1 MSSDGSYWAQPD
13 ARTNYYSALNGIGS
27 DSPAGYG
34 ATVPSASH
42 APPGA
47 VPSGYRRAPLTDL
60 SRNPYYSFDTN
71 GNTEGSRAPAAA
83 ASSNNHTPT
92 DRDNKRGVG
101 TMPEPKHSKTK
112 RRDKSKGKRESRRSS
127 GSSTNVPSEVGNS
140 HTNLFTPST
149 NGSLSLSLEKDEL
162 YRRLHEIT
170 SSGKAGPDKSPLEQ
184 GNYPG
189 DRRLLRGFSDDTDD
203 MVDRRINFQ
212 DDVRLA
218 SAAFDTPSPMAG
230 DGEGSQVSQ
239 RRKAGGQRKGPVASD
254 ATEDTAKRFDKL
266 AAGANVA
273 THRLAATVP
282 APTRPSDGYFLHA
295 ASSSPSLELAAALDA
310 KQAKR
315 FQDYMQSSPVSHRQA
330 QAKVLEYLEYWM
342 GLPGTKDAVGQLI
355 KTTMGELVVKEAWSS
370 VPRENSPASG
380 TSGTTLPV
388 VATPP
393 DRSRQQQQLMQR
405 RSGGSSSRSLSNSTL
420 EPLPERVDSLAA
432 SLTKGPPPEAAVDGH
447 ESLTGVPNG
456 KPSGG
461 AHTGSFTPTPPLAF
475 DGSATAT
482 PSRRRLRQRLE
493 PKSKGAGLS
502 PGRGPLTTLLD
513 IDVTPIPIRPLDE
526 GAQQQESSSALSE
539 RSLPA
544 LEGHRA
550 SYTEIPQFYF
560 PMGKAMTEEQVI
572 TAPLRDLG
580 DNPHLKVFDGVSFAT
595 AAVFD
600 GGEGIAASIVDK
612 KPPSPRVTPLS
623 TLRLTTDTAVHAHIL
638 REFARLPPAPKPNQ
652 KVRMLSGRLRGAHA
666 TPLAKQETNYR
677 QQLVLCMQRIATQCL
692 GVPRYF
698 AYIILH
704 LIQTDL
710 RHTAGVTSPAQRGP
724 SFGTLQAAAAL
735 NTVAVTA
742 QHVKDF
748 YDKYLRNKDSVRRT
762 FDLLILSSGVANQEL
777 TQLRL
782 SHCATESDTSTVLRT
797 SLRPEDFVSYME
809 CLLLHHPGLSFLT
822 ETPDFQIKY
831 LDTVVYRIFYEVD
844 RFERGGIT
852 FTEFSMSHLM
862 DAFRQ
867 VDASEDINSVLRFFS
882 YEHFYVLYC
891 RFWELDE
898 DRDMMLT
905 KADFVHYAPEDVMN
919 TLIMDRVFSGAGRK
933 KHCPHADRIDYE
945 DFVWFCLSEED
956 KTTPTAMRYWFRVL
970 DLDGDGVLS
979 MYELQQFYE
988 ATKTKIAQYVLEG
1001 VISFE
1006 EVVCQLTDMLRIRPE
1021 DGIRLRDLLR
1031 EPEATHV
1038 ALSMLTNV
1046 VRFLQFEQRDPFVLH
1061 QERLLGGVEQTPW
1074 DRFARME
1081 YDRMALEAEE

>member
-342 GLPGTKDAVGQLI
+342 GSAGDEGRRWSVDQDDDGRAR
-355 KTTMGELVVKEAWSS
+355 GEGGLVVRAAREL
-370 VPRENSPASG
+370 PR
-380 TSGTTLPV
+380 V
-388 VATPP
+388 
-393 DRSRQQQQLMQR
+393 RH
-405 RSGGSSSRSLSNSTL
+405 
-420 EPLPERVDSLAA
+420 ERD
-432 SLTKGPPPEAAVDGH
+432 D
-447 ESLTGVPNG
+447 
-456 KPSGG
+456 
-461 AHTGSFTPTPPLAF
+461 
-475 DGSATAT
+475 TA
-482 PSRRRLRQRLE
+482 RRRHA
-493 PKSKGAGLS
+493 P
-502 PGRGPLTTLLD
+502 
-513 IDVTPIPIRPLDE
+513 RP
-526 GAQQQESSSALSE
+526 Q
-539 RSLPA
+539 
-544 LEGHRA
+544 
-550 SYTEIPQFYF
+550 
-560 PMGKAMTEEQVI
+560 
-572 TAPLRDLG
+572 
-580 DNPHLKVFDGVSFAT
+580 
-595 AAVFD
+595 
-600 GGEGIAASIVDK
+600 
-612 KPPSPRVTPLS
+612 
-623 TLRLTTDTAVHAHIL
+623 
-638 REFARLPPAPKPNQ
+638 
-652 KVRMLSGRLRGAHA
+652 
-666 TPLAKQETNYR
+666 
-677 QQLVLCMQRIATQCL
+677 
-692 GVPRYF
+692 
-698 AYIILH
+698 
-704 LIQTDL
+704 
-710 RHTAGVTSPAQRGP
+710 
-724 SFGTLQAAAAL
+724 QAAAAAHAAAERGVVL
-735 NTVAVTA
+735 A
-742 QHVKDF
+742 QP
-748 YDKYLRNKDSVRRT
+748 
-762 FDLLILSSGVANQEL
+762 IQ
-777 TQLRL
+777 Q
-782 SHCATESDTSTVLRT
+782 
-797 SLRPEDFVSYME
+797 
-809 CLLLHHPGLSFLT
+809 HPGAAPGAGGLPGS
-822 ETPDFQIKY
+822 Q
-831 LDTVVYRIFYEVD
+831 LDQGAAAGG
-844 RFERGGIT
+844 RGGWT
-852 FTEFSMSHLM
+852 RKPHGC
-862 DAFRQ
+862 AQRQ
-867 VDASEDINSVLRFFS
+867 AERRRPHGL
-882 YEHFYVLYC
+882 
-891 RFWELDE
+891 
-898 DRDMMLT
+898 
-905 KADFVHYAPEDVMN
+905 VHAHP
-919 TLIMDRVFSGAGRK
+919 
-933 KHCPHADRIDYE
+933 
-945 DFVWFCLSEED
+945 
-956 KTTPTAMRYWFRVL
+956 
-970 DLDGDGVLS
+970 
-979 MYELQQFYE
+979 
-988 ATKTKIAQYVLEG
+988 ATGL
-1001 VISFE
+1001 
-1006 EVVCQLTDMLRIRPE
+1006 
-1021 DGIRLRDLLR
+1021 
-1031 EPEATHV
+1031 
-1038 ALSMLTNV
+1038 
-1046 VRFLQFEQRDPFVLH
+1046 
-1061 QERLLGGVEQTPW
+1061 
-1074 DRFARME
+1074 
-1081 YDRMALEAEE
+1081 